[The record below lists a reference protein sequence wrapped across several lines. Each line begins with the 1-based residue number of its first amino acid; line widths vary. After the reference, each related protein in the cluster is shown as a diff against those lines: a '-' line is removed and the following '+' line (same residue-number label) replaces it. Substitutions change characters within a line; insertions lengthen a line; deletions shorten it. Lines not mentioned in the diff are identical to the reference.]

1 MPEEDIASVLA
12 EYKISN
18 QVLRERTQTQT
29 IEESIKIRRWR
40 YIGHVLRNENEENQK
55 VALSW
60 TPEGKRKRGRPRE
73 TWRRTVE
80 KDRNEMGWPSWRA
93 AEEAARDRPR
103 WRDLCL
109 ASFSS
114 RSEEDR

>member
-1 MPEEDIASVLA
+1 MFWLN
-12 EYKISN
+12 KISN

-40 YIGHVLRNENEENQK
+40 YIGHAHRKRNEEDQK
-55 VALSW
+55 LALTW

-73 TWRRTVE
+73 TWRRKAE
-80 KDRNEMGWPSWRA
+80 KERNEMGWLTWRV
-93 AEEAARDRPR
+93 AEEAARDRPK

-109 ASFSS
+109 ALYSS